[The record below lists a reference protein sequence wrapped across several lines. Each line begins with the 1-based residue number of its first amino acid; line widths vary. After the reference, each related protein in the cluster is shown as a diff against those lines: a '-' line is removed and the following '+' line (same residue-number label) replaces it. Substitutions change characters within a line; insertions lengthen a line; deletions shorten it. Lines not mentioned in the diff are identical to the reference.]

1 MQSSIY
7 QDKECLDLSDQIK
20 SFRQNIKYQKGTR
33 ECKVH
38 SDNLVTVTDKHN
50 SFPIIYMYLFDYLFH
65 CSNSSTNLFSIFFNK
80 ENHTVQNEKILS
92 NTLDIK
98 CDVDLDKST
107 LHFSGDQSYIRFRIG
122 ERILRWYNFSL
133 FNNSHTVYATNL
145 NGGLSEVNNNQVH
158 QNKELIVFL
167 NGYSTDTLSVI
178 EITNKSCGFC
188 EIGSIKSG
196 SIESLLVNY
205 SGQQGTD
212 LLLQVKNIPYKFQ
225 ALMDAYGTNVAIRL
239 IGYTPYV
246 LFEIMNTVNRI
257 LKNDSNS
264 AIVSLVIML
273 LMLQAT
279 PYILLMLIRLLKRR
293 NSGKNRHINDNE
305 DTFSYVISLVIKNW
319 KYIVNLFIIY
329 SIYGITSSKNIF
341 QKLNI
346 NDGTLL
352 NCGKSLL
359 DADNTFLFLQTKFGY
374 FSLLKLIF
382 FISLT
387 FKQLSFMSK
396 NAKVYDKI
404 DMNRKILMMSII
416 LLFIYA
422 MRINYSFMIII
433 IITNL
438 FLGFGDVALNNIT
451 S

>member
-7 QDKECLDLSDQIK
+7 QDQECLDLSDQIK
-20 SFRQNIKYQKGTR
+20 SFRQNVKYQKGTR

-38 SDNLVTVTDKHN
+38 SDNLVTITDSKN
-50 SFPIIYMYLFDYLFH
+50 TGQIIYMYLFDYLFH
-65 CSNSSTNLFSIFFNK
+65 YSNSGVNLFSIFFNK
-80 ENHTVQNEKILS
+80 ENHLVQNEKILS

-98 CDVDLDKST
+98 CDIDLDEST

-122 ERILRWYNFSL
+122 ERNLKWYNFNL
-133 FNNSHTVYATNL
+133 FNNSHTVYSTNL
-145 NGGLSEVNNNQVH
+145 NGLNKINNNQVN
-158 QNKELIVFL
+158 QNENLLIFL
-167 NGYSTDTLSVI
+167 NGYSIDTLHVI
-178 EITNKSCGFC
+178 EIKNKSFGIC
-188 EIGSIKSG
+188 EIGAIKSG
-196 SIESLLVNY
+196 NTESILFNY
-205 SGQQGTD
+205 SGQKGTD
-212 LLLQVKNIPYKFQ
+212 LLLQMKSIPYKFQ
-225 ALMDAYGTNVAIRL
+225 AVMDKYGVNVAIRL
-239 IGYTPYV
+239 IGYTPYI
-246 LFEIMNTVNRI
+246 LFEIMYNVNRI
-257 LKNDSNS
+257 LQNDSNS
-264 AIVSLVIML
+264 AILSLVILL

-279 PYILLMLIRLLKRR
+279 PYMLFLLMRLLKKR
-293 NSGKNRHINDNE
+293 NNGKNKHINDNE

-329 SIYGITSSKNIF
+329 SIYGITSSRNIF

-346 NDGTLL
+346 NDGTIL

-359 DADNTFLFLQTKFGY
+359 DSDNTFLFLKTKFGY
-374 FSLLKLIF
+374 LSILKLIL

-387 FKQLSFMSK
+387 FKQLSFIS
-396 NAKVYDKI
+396 NNSKVYDRI
-404 DMNRKILMMSII
+404 DMNRKILMMLII

-438 FLGFGDVALNNIT
+438 FLGFGDVALSNIT